1 MPPLTASLG
10 TKLCS
15 VVRDDDDD
23 EEEEDIEGVESV
35 YEDSFFAMELSTE
48 KWNSLLETKL

>member
-15 VVRDDDDD
+15 VVRDDD